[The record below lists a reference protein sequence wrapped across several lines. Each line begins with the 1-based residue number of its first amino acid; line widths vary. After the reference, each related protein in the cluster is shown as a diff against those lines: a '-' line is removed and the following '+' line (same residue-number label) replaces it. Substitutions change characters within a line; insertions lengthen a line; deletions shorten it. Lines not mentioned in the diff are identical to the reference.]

1 MQLRKAREQEFEQI
15 YRMGFD
21 AWGNGLSMDAY
32 LEGCR
37 TSAKYQS
44 GAWFVLTVDAQPVA
58 SLIVYSGQ
66 FGLQEGCFG
75 IGSVATAPVMRNQGF
90 GSQIVRRA
98 TQALLEQHG
107 AKAVYL
113 HSDIGHGFYQK
124 LGFLSLEGT
133 NCFCHSYHPHYLQS
147 SVPSYF

>member
-1 MQLRKAREQEFEQI
+1 MYLRKASENELDWI

-37 TSAKYQS
+37 KSTKYQS
-44 GAWFVLTVDAQPVA
+44 GTWYVLTVDGQPVA

-66 FGLQEGCFG
+66 FALQDGCFG
-75 IGSVATAPVMRNQGF
+75 IGSVATAPEMRSQGY
-90 GSQIVRRA
+90 GSQIVRLVA
-98 TQALLEQHG
+98 QTLFEQHG

-113 HSDIGHGFYQK
+113 HSDIGHAFYQK
-124 LGFLSLEGT
+124 LGFSQIQGT
-133 NCFCHSYHPHYLQS
+133 NCFCKSAHFFHLQS